1 MKYTT
6 FVVRMTTI
14 AILMLTVGLTSLPTS
29 SILAQELPPILV
41 PVDVPQKNL
50 TPIQLSKLSVDARI
64 FGYMTETSLTMT
76 FYNPNSR
83 QLAGDLYFP
92 LPEGATVSGY
102 ALDISGRMVD
112 GSVVEKAKGRQ
123 VFEKIVR
130 QGIDP
135 GLVEWVKG
143 NNFKTRVFPIPAKG
157 TRTITIRYVSDLV
170 SGSDGPLY
178 RLPLNFKE
186 KIKAFFIRVEAVK
199 TAKQPVITGG
209 NVAGL
214 SFGKWRDSFVAEAAL
229 KNVALID
236 DLVIAVPVRDTQAVA
251 VEQDEKG
258 DVYFCLNDLPAVPA
272 RAQDNQ
278 APEPARV
285 VIYWDSSLS
294 RQTVDHQKELDVLKR
309 YFAQFKET
317 IIEVKL
323 VVFSNTVNGV
333 RTCIIENGSV
343 DELIA
348 AIGHATYD
356 GGTSLSSLSLYQG
369 VPLADLALVFTD
381 GISNFGR
388 EEPENTQVP
397 LYLFST
403 GSVINP
409 SFLRYLA
416 IKSGGAYCNLELV
429 DVNTAVTSIG
439 HSAYSFISATC
450 SSENEA
456 EMYPSIPE
464 KIDGR
469 FTLCGKLLIEKAAI
483 TLNYGINGR
492 IHHSYTVT
500 ISGDQA
506 EKGTLIR
513 RYWAQKKVDELQIFS
528 GKNEK
533 EIVRTGKK
541 YGLVT
546 PFTSMIVLDNYEQ
559 YLEHRILPPK
569 TLSKM
574 RARYLEAIEREETR
588 AEEEKEQKIDTV
600 VRLWNDRVAWWE
612 TEFTYPKG
620 FRYRGGG
627 EDKSMRD
634 SAPGGEIRSSLSSR
648 SESREDVMME
658 MSEDESDFSASI
670 PQEEAPR
677 EALAAAPAKKAK
689 ASEGA
694 TSTPQPAI
702 VIKAWDPQ
710 TPYVKAIKDAEAG
723 DEYRVYRKH
732 RDQYGT
738 SPAFFL
744 DCADVFFNQKDS
756 DTALRV
762 LSNIAELELENAA
775 LLRVLG
781 HRLAQ
786 MDKLDLAILVF
797 EEVLK
802 LRPEEPQS
810 YRDLALVLARRGDYR
825 RAIELLY
832 HVVLNQWD
840 RFAEIELIALME
852 LNNILDKAQRAG
864 EEDLP
869 YVDERLVKNLEV
881 DVRIILTWDADLTDI
896 DLWVIEPSEEKA
908 FYSHRRTT
916 IGGNFSRDFT
926 QGYGP
931 EEYMVRKAMNGMY
944 DIKTN
949 FFGSSAQQLIGS
961 VTLQVDV
968 FTHYGRENE
977 NRKSITLRLK
987 ERKETVDIGEIE
999 F

>member
-1 MKYTT
+1 MLKSK
-6 FVVRMTTI
+6 VVACI
-14 AILMLTVGLTSLPTS
+14 ACITLLLSPGL
-29 SILAQELPPILV
+29 LAQEVPPILV
-41 PVDVPQKNL
+41 PVEVQDKDL
-50 TPIQLSKLSVDARI
+50 APIQLSKLSVEARI
-64 FGYMTETSLTMT
+64 FGFMTETSMTMT
-76 FYNPNSR
+76 FYNHNRR

-102 ALDISGRMVD
+102 ALDINGRMVD

-170 SGSDGPLY
+170 RGSDGPVY

-186 KIKAFFIRVEAVK
+186 KITECSIRIEAVK
-199 TAKQPVITGG
+199 AADQPVITGG
-209 NVAGL
+209 ELAGFA
-214 SFGKWRDSFVAEAAL
+214 FGKWRDSFVAETAL
-229 KNVALID
+229 KNVALTD
-236 DLVIAVPVRDTQAVA
+236 DLVITVPVKSRQAVV
-251 VEQDEKG
+251 VEQDENG
-258 DVYFCLNDLPAVPA
+258 DVYFCFNDFPAVPETA
-272 RAQDNQ
+272 HDTRL
-278 APEPARV
+278 PKPTRV

-294 RQTVDHQKELDVLKR
+294 RQTVDHSKEINLLKQ
-309 YFAQFKET
+309 YFAQFRQT

-323 VVFSNTVNGV
+323 VYFSNTINGT
-333 RTCIIENGSV
+333 RTFVIENGSV
-343 DELIA
+343 EEIITD
-348 AIGHATYD
+348 IGHINYD
-356 GGTSLSSLSLYQG
+356 GGTSLSCLEYYQG
-369 VPLADLALVFTD
+369 TPPADLALVFTD

-388 EEPENTQVP
+388 EEPDNLQVP

-409 SFLRYLA
+409 SFLKYLA
-416 IKSGGAYCNLELV
+416 IKSGGAYFNLDLV
-429 DVNTAVTSIG
+429 DVNTAVISIG
-439 HSAYSFISATC
+439 RSAYSFLSAT
-450 SSENEA
+450 SDTRNEA

-464 KIDGR
+464 TIDRR
-469 FTLCGKLLIEKAAI
+469 FTLCGKLLAEQATV
-483 TLNYGINGR
+483 TLNYGVIGR
-492 IHHSYTVT
+492 IHHSSTVT
-500 ISGDQA
+500 ISREKAA
-506 EKGTLIR
+506 EGTLIR

-528 GKNEK
+528 GKNEN
-533 EIVRTGKK
+533 EIIRTGKK

-546 PFTSMIVLDNYEQ
+546 PFTSLIVLDNYDQ

-569 TLSKM
+569 TLPQM
-574 RARYLEAIEREETR
+574 RARYLEAIEREEQQ
-588 AEEEKEQKIDTV
+588 AEAEKKQKIDAV
-600 VRLWNDRVAWWE
+600 VQLWNQRSDWWE
-612 TEFTYPKG
+612 TKFTYPKG
-620 FRYRGGG
+620 FRYRDGGG
-627 EDKSMRD
+627 DKSMRD
-634 SAPGGEIRSSLSSR
+634 SAPGGGIQSSLSSR

-658 MSEDESDFSASI
+658 LAEEDSDFAAAR
-670 PQEEAPR
+670 PQEEMAR
-677 EALAAAPAKKAK
+677 ESLAAAPSKKAK
-689 ASEGA
+689 SEERAPG
-694 TSTPQPAI
+694 TPQPAI
-702 VIKAWDPQ
+702 VIKAWDPK

-723 DEYRVYRKH
+723 DEYRVYRKY

-744 DCADVFFNQKDS
+744 DCADVFYNLKHH
-756 DTALRV
+756 DTALLV
-762 LSNIAELELENAA
+762 LSNLAELELENAA

-786 MDKLDLAILVF
+786 MDKLDLAVAVF

-810 YRDLALVLARRGDYR
+810 YRDLALVLARKGEYR

-832 HVVLNQWD
+832 HVVVNRWD
-840 RFAEIELIALME
+840 RFAEIELIALIE

-869 YVDERLVKNLEV
+869 YVDPRLIKNLEV

-896 DLWVIEPSEEKA
+896 DLWVIEPSGEKA

-931 EEYMVRKAMNGMY
+931 EEYMVKKAMNGMY

-977 NRKSITLRLK
+977 KRKSITLRLK